1 MTPGII
7 KAFNFVLFPSK
18 KTGRNNILNVYAD
31 IVQTNKNKQKQ
42 TNKQTNKNYMFITDY
57 MW

>member
-7 KAFNFVLFPSK
+7 KAFYFVLFPSK
-18 KTGRNNILNVYAD
+18 KAGRNNILNVYAD

-57 MW
+57 M